1 MNPEDPN
8 LVVKES
14 FKDNKHAKIVGAALI
29 GVVIAW
35 FVGVFAWYQ
44 YNLRP
49 LSASTHGQLV
59 IVDRGDSVDSIA
71 ANLAN
76 SHLIRSATAF
86 KLYVT
91 IHGLRGRLQSG
102 AFDLRP
108 NQSSRQI
115 AKVITSGKTTSQK
128 LVVPEGFTIS
138 AIKARAATFGIKSED
153 FDAALQQDLT
163 GTKAAQ
169 RPAGVSLEGYLYP
182 DTYTV
187 TPTTTAQ
194 QLVRAMIDNFDKKVT
209 DEAVA
214 GFAAKGLTL
223 HQGLTLASMVE
234 REVSIPADRKLVAG
248 VFLNR
253 LKIGQKLES
262 DVTVDYGRALLG
274 KPFNTGLDS
283 PYNTYRIAALPVGPI
298 CNPGLESMRAVV
310 DPTPSQYI
318 YFLAGK
324 DGTTHYAVTVDQHNA
339 NVQKYLR

>member
-1 MNPEDPN
+1 MNPEDTN
-8 LVVKES
+8 LVIKES
-14 FKDNKHAKIVGAALI
+14 FKDKKRTKIVGVVLI
-29 GVVIAW
+29 GVIVAW
-35 FVGVFAWYQ
+35 LVGVFAWYQ

-49 LSASTHGQLV
+49 VSASTHGQLV
-59 IVDRGDSVDSIA
+59 IVEQGNSIDVIA
-71 ANLAN
+71 SKLA
-76 SHLIRSATAF
+76 SAQLIRSATAF

-91 IHGLRGRLQSG
+91 IYGLRGRLQSG

-108 NQSSRQI
+108 NQSSREI

-128 LVVPEGFTIS
+128 LVIPEGFTIS
-138 AIKARAATFGIKSED
+138 AIKARAATFGITSEA

-194 QLVRAMIDNFDKKVT
+194 QLVRAMVDNFDKKVT
-209 DEAVA
+209 DDIVA

-223 HQGLTLASMVE
+223 HQGLSLASMVE

-253 LKIGQKLES
+253 LRIGQRLES

-298 CNPGLESMRAVV
+298 CNPSLESMRAVI
-310 DPTPSQYI
+310 DPTPSEYF